1 VSRSH
6 LETVQGTFASIAGDY
21 HRGQAQRLTK
31 SLWLALARPR
41 PSDVLLDI
49 ATGTGAVLRI
59 FREHVRVAV
68 GIDISA
74 EMLSVG
80 WRELAEPAETRPLLL
95 RGDGE
100 TLPFVDESFDLVTC
114 SRALHHT
121 PRPHELVAEIAR
133 VLRPGG
139 RVVVYDNTTYE
150 QPELA
155 HEHNRVETIRDV
167 SHFRTLPVTELVETL
182 EAAGL
187 EVESTL
193 VDEVLRTV
201 ESWLEDAGAEPA
213 SRNRILRGIDESH
226 AAGDRFALGHFTPGS
241 LRYRT
246 VWLHARAR

>member
-1 VSRSH
+1 VGRSH
-6 LETVQGTFASIAGDY
+6 LETVQGTFASIAGEY
-21 HRGQAQRLTK
+21 HRGQAQRLTE

-41 PSDVLLDI
+41 PSDVLLDV

-59 FREHVRVAV
+59 FRDHVRHAV

-74 EMLSVG
+74 EMLAVAR
-80 WRELAEPAETRPLLL
+80 RELAEPAETRPLLL

-100 TLPFVDESFDLVTC
+100 TLPFADESFDLVTC

-121 PRPHELVAEIAR
+121 PRPQDVVAEIAR
-133 VLRPGG
+133 VLLPGG

-155 HEHNRVETIRDV
+155 REHNVVETIRDV
-167 SHFRTLPVTELVETL
+167 SHFRTLPVTELVERL

-187 EVESTL
+187 EVDCTL
-193 VDEVLRTV
+193 VDEVLRPV
-201 ESWLEDAGAEPA
+201 ETWLDDAGADPS
-213 SRNRILRGIDESH
+213 SRDRILRGIDEGH
-226 AAGDRFALGHFTPGS
+226 AAGDHFALGHFTSGR

-246 VWLHARAR
+246 VWLRARRA